1 LADLSQKSLVEAG
14 RIKTAYKLSL
24 ADAIALAEASVSG
37 GAFLTADHHEMDKV
51 EQCEPNIKFLWI
63 R

>member
-1 LADLSQKSLVEAG
+1 MTLPKLIESGRLKS
-14 RIKTAYKLSL
+14 AYKISL

-37 GAFLTADHHEMDKV
+37 GHCVTADHHEMDKV
-51 EQCEPNIKFLWI
+51 EQGEPNIKFMWI